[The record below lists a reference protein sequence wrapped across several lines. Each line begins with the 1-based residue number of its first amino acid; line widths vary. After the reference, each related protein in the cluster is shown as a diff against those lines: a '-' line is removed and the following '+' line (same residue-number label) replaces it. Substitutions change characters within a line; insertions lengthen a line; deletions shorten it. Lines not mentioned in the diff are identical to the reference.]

1 MLLAKSILP
10 YASLYVTGLKK
21 WFILD
26 DDAAKN
32 TLNFSDDQ
40 YIKKKF

>member
-10 YASLYVTGLKK
+10 FASLYVTGLKK

-26 DDAAKN
+26 DAAAKN
-32 TLNFSDDQ
+32 SLSFCDDQ